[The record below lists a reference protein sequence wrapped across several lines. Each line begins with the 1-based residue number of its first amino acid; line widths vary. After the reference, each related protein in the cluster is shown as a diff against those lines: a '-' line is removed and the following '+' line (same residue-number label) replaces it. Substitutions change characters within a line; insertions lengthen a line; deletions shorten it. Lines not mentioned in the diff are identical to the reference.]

1 MNGVRASCPAMDL
14 IKISQLRKERFD
26 MIEFDAGIGLSDAA
40 ISWGM
45 IEVPELWEPSA
56 ENCVLIPGEIRA
68 VSDVDREVL
77 SCPNSNGEEM
87 SKWGKS
93 SQRPHPMLPVAQEA
107 WKCAVVS
114 FAPKVMEK
122 D

>member
-26 MIEFDAGIGLSDAA
+26 MIGFNAGIGLSDVP

-45 IEVPELWEPSA
+45 IKVPEWWGPQA
-56 ENCVLIPGEIRA
+56 ENCILIPGEIRG

-77 SCPNSNGEEM
+77 SCPSSSGEEM
-87 SKWGKS
+87 GKS

-107 WKCAVVS
+107 
-114 FAPKVMEK
+114 
-122 D
+122 